1 MKLKVVLS
9 AVCALVLGGC
19 NHNSAETAPT
29 VGITTDQAV
38 GDRIFTISTVYP
50 DGAEYVSYDNG
61 KTWFAD
67 GNETENPVVYFTAD
81 SENVYDLSHE
91 LYVTA
96 KADGESFNYGKEPG
110 LYYFTDNE
118 YGLLYDYA
126 YTQEALLLMS
136 GAETSVLIYDPEMA
150 ESPSAGNYRYIKEF
164 HDGQS
169 IYTCCFDFYM
179 GY

>member
-1 MKLKVVLS
+1 MKIKFTLLS
-9 AVCALVLGGC
+9 AFVLLICGC
-19 NHNSAETAPT
+19 NSNSADAATTAEESGQTAEEPVFT
-29 VGITTDQAV
+29 VS
-38 GDRIFTISTVYP
+38 TICP
-50 DGAEYVSYDNG
+50 DGTEYISDDNG
-61 KTWFAD
+61 ETWFVD
-67 GNETENPVVYFTAD
+67 GNETEKPVVYFTAD

-169 IYTCCFDFYM
+169 IYTCCFNFYM
-179 GY
+179 E

>member
-1 MKLKVVLS
+1 MKIKFTLLS
-9 AVCALVLGGC
+9 AFVLLICGC
-19 NHNSAETAPT
+19 NSNSADVTTTAEASGQTAEEPVFT
-29 VGITTDQAV
+29 VS
-38 GDRIFTISTVYP
+38 TICP
-50 DGAEYVSYDNG
+50 DGTEYISDDNG
-61 KTWFAD
+61 ETWFVD

-96 KADGESFNYGKEPG
+96 RADGGSFNYGKEPG
-110 LYYFTDNE
+110 LYDFTDNE

-136 GAETSVLIYDPEMA
+136 GAGTSLLVFDPEMA
-150 ESPSAGNYRYIKEF
+150 DNPSVGNYRYIKEF

-169 IYTCCFDFYM
+169 VYTCCFDFYM

>member
-1 MKLKVVLS
+1 MKVKNVLLS
-9 AVCALVLGGC
+9 VFVFLFCGC
-19 NHNSAETAPT
+19 NNNSVETSTTAA
-29 VGITTDQAV
+29 TTDQSTDEPAF
-38 GDRIFTISTVYP
+38 IISTLYP
-50 DGAEYVSYDNG
+50 DGTEYVSTDNG
-61 KTWFAD
+61 VTWFVD
-67 GNETENPVVYFTAD
+67 GIEAEKPVVYFTAD
-81 SENVYDLSHE
+81 SENVYDLSRE

-150 ESPSAGNYRYIKEF
+150 ESPSVGNYRYIKEF
-164 HDGQS
+164 RDRQS
-169 IYTCCFDFYM
+169 VYTCCFDFYM

>member
-1 MKLKVVLS
+1 MKIKAVILS
-9 AVCALVLGGC
+9 FCAFAFCGCVSDSSEITTAEATVKTAEALVC
-19 NHNSAETAPT
+19 T
-29 VGITTDQAV
+29 V
-38 GDRIFTISTVYP
+38 STVYP
-50 DGAEYVSYDNG
+50 DGTEYVSYDNG

-67 GNETENPVVYFTAD
+67 GNETEKPVVYFIAD
-81 SENVYDLSHE
+81 SENIYDLSHE

-96 KADGESFNYGKEPG
+96 RADGGSFNYGREPG
-110 LYYFTDNE
+110 LYDFTDNE

-169 IYTCCFDFYM
+169 IYTCCFNFYM
-179 GY
+179 E

>member
-1 MKLKVVLS
+1 MKIKFALLS
-9 AVCALVLGGC
+9 AFVLLICGC
-19 NHNSAETAPT
+19 NSNSADAATTKEVSDQTSVFT
-29 VGITTDQAV
+29 VS
-38 GDRIFTISTVYP
+38 TICP
-50 DGAEYVSYDNG
+50 DGTEYISDDNG
-61 KTWFAD
+61 ETWFVD
-67 GNETENPVVYFTAD
+67 GNETEKPVVYFTAD

-126 YTQEALLLMS
+126 YTQEALLLIS

-169 IYTCCFDFYM
+169 VYTCCFDFYM

>member
-1 MKLKVVLS
+1 MKIKAVILS
-9 AVCALVLGGC
+9 CCAFAFCGC
-19 NHNSAETAPT
+19 VSDSAE
-29 VGITTDQAV
+29 ITTAETTV
-38 GDRIFTISTVYP
+38 KTAEAPVFTVSTVYP
-50 DGAEYVSYDNG
+50 DGTEYASADNG

-67 GNETENPVVYFTAD
+67 GNETENPIVYFIAD
-81 SENVYDLSHE
+81 SENIYDLSHK

-96 KADGESFNYGKEPG
+96 ISDGESFNYGNEPG
-110 LYYFTDNE
+110 LYDFTDDE
-118 YGLLYDYA
+118 HSLLYDYA

-169 IYTCCFDFYM
+169 VYTCCFDFYM